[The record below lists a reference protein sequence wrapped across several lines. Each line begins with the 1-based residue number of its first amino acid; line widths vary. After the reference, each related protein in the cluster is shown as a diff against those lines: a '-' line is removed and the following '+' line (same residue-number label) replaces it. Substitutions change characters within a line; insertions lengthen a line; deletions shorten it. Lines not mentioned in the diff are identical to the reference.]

1 MIIFFAQ
8 DSSLIHKDGMDRTHI
23 VVLAKNIFR
32 FTSTLTTHI
41 GIPDVNSCSLCGKEI
56 YSLASNLSYQEFTL
70 ASCGHIFHQKCLKK
84 YLVNKEARCPNK
96 NCNRDIETFLSP
108 DLFKETGKPTSSTA
122 DVTKPVDSRNQ
133 TPVNDDVTLMDELG
147 LLGEEEQSS
156 SKTTDKT
163 SSSIQIIKETSDQ
176 ATSPIE
182 VVSTTP
188 GNPENLDDLI
198 SKELSSGQIQRPICE
213 KCSEEIS
220 IKFLKDT
227 IFLSCNHAVYL
238 DCINDLRK
246 RYPICTSAD
255 DMETDDLRTLGSS
268 DRYAEKMT

>member
-1 MIIFFAQ
+1 MWKRDLFTRIKPVIPR
-8 DSSLIHKDGMDRTHI
+8 IHPSFVWTH
-23 VVLAKNIFR
+23 
-32 FTSTLTTHI
+32 
-41 GIPDVNSCSLCGKEI
+41 
-56 YSLASNLSYQEFTL
+56 
-70 ASCGHIFHQKCLKK
+70 
-84 YLVNKEARCPNK
+84 
-96 NCNRDIETFLSP
+96 LSP
-108 DLFKETGKPTSSTA
+108 EVSQKETGKPTSSTA

-198 SKELSSGQIQRPICE
+198 SKELSSGQIQRPI
-213 KCSEEIS
+213 
-220 IKFLKDT
+220 
-227 IFLSCNHAVYL
+227 Y
-238 DCINDLRK
+238 CINDLRK

-255 DMETDDLRTLGSS
+255 DMETDDLRIP
-268 DRYAEKMT
+268 